1 MDSPGSELQVHKA
14 AFFFRLERELEKINA
29 FYLQKESELR
39 SRLTTLITKKR
50 HLVALAS
57 RHVGGP
63 ARAMRLNRDTPSLVA
78 LLEGFRYFEE
88 DLSKLQVRRT

>member
-57 RHVGGP
+57 RHVGGT

-78 LLEGFRYFEE
+78 LLEGFRYFEK